1 MSPTNTAAD
10 LAEMAQR
17 SGWTDNVAFYTDRRV
32 WTHGEVHDAV
42 ARAATV
48 LTGRGIRPGRR
59 VLIALTDEI
68 GWVIGFLATIHAGGT
83 PVVVNPALT
92 EVDHL
97 FMVGDSEATLVLTNA
112 DLVER
117 FDNGLVIDDLLA
129 EATTA
134 EPGVAVDN
142 DEPLYMYYTSGT
154 TGKPKGVLYRQG
166 CLGVYHSLIGMSCFR
181 MTPKDVSLSVSKL
194 YFVYG
199 FANTMVYPLFSGS
212 ASVLIKE
219 RPTPAMAEDLVR
231 RYGVTQLYAVPSWY
245 ARLVT
250 EADSSAFAGLRVAVS
265 AGEPLTP
272 DLATRTSD
280 FLGTPLLN
288 QLGASEIGCAIAT
301 NTVEYNAPGTVGHPV
316 PGFQLQLRNSDG
328 TPVPDGESGEVWVNG
343 PVRMSGYLNRPEATA
358 DTLVDGWLALR
369 DRAVRNSD
377 GTFTHLGR
385 VDDMEL
391 VGGINVSPLEVEE
404 VLGTHDGVREVAVAA
419 VPDRLGATKLR
430 AFVVP
435 SNGMPHDLLEIE
447 LLELAGEKLARFK
460 VPRSVHVV
468 DALPRTPSGKLQ
480 RFLLRQRSV

>member
-1 MSPTNTAAD
+1 MSATNTAAD
-10 LAEMAQR
+10 LAELAHR
-17 SGWTDNVAFYTDRRV
+17 SGWADNAAFHTDSRT
-32 WTHGEVHDAV
+32 WTHGEVHDTV

-48 LTGRGIRPGRR
+48 LAGRGIGPGRR
-59 VLIALTDEI
+59 VVVALTDQI

-92 EVDHL
+92 ADDHA
-97 FMVGDSEATLVLTNA
+97 FMAGDSGAVLALTSA
-112 DLVER
+112 DLVDR
-117 FDNGLVIDDLLA
+117 FDTSMEVGELLA
-129 EATTA
+129 EAAKA
-134 EPGVAVDN
+134 EPGQAVDN

-154 TGKPKGVLYRQG
+154 TGRPKGVLYRQG

-181 MTPKDVSLSVSKL
+181 MTQKDVTLSVSKL

-199 FANTMVYPLFSGS
+199 LSNTLVYPLFSGS
-212 ASVLIKE
+212 ASVLVAE
-219 RPTPAMAEDLVR
+219 RPTPATARELVR
-231 RYGVTQLYAVPSWY
+231 RYGVTMLYAVPSWY
-245 ARLVT
+245 ARLLAEGDPAEFT
-250 EADSSAFAGLRVAVS
+250 GLRVAVS

-272 DLATRTSD
+272 DLAGRASD

-316 PGFQLQLRNSDG
+316 PGFQLQLRDRDG
-328 TPVPDGESGEVWVNG
+328 RPVADGEPGELWVNG

-358 DTLVDGWLALR
+358 ATLVDGWLGLR
-369 DRAVRNSD
+369 DRAVRNAD
-377 GTFTHLGR
+377 GTYTHLGR

-404 VLGTHDGVREVAVAA
+404 VLGRHDAVREVAVAA
-419 VPDRLGATKLR
+419 VPDERGATKLR

-435 SNGMPHDLLEIE
+435 VNGMPHDVLEAE
-447 LLELAGEKLARFK
+447 LLELAGAKLARFK

-480 RFLLRQRSV
+480 RFVLRQRSV

>member
-328 TPVPDGESGEVWVNG
+328 TPVRDGEPGEVWVN
-343 PVRMSGYLNRPEATA
+343 RPDATA

-419 VPDRLGATKLR
+419 IPDRLGATKLR